1 MVDRGNHAS
10 RISRTEARAQSPV
23 AEQVTEGNGFPL
35 EREGGPPEWLDAD
48 KAEEDKLCRDLAL
61 GPPEE
66 AQEPG
71 GGNARFYC
79 D

>member
-1 MVDRGNHAS
+1 M
-10 RISRTEARAQSPV
+10 
-23 AEQVTEGNGFPL
+23 TEGNGFPL
-35 EREGGPPEWLDAD
+35 EREGGSPEWLDAD
-48 KAEEDKLCRDLAL
+48 EAEEDKLCRDLAL
-61 GPPEE
+61 GSPEE